1 MGNRLTGTTGVLVSL
16 REVGAATLEGV
27 YGAVASCQLPATS
40 LVTRHSSLVTRH
52 LGVCNTPLLV
62 QAAPWGNA

>member
-27 YGAVASCQLPATS
+27 YGAVASCQQPHSS
-40 LVTRHSSLVTRH
+40 LVTRHSSLVH
-52 LGVCNTPLLV
+52 
-62 QAAPWGNA
+62 AAPWGNA